1 MDGASIPLLPAGTW
15 LVASAFLLLILMVV
29 FGYHLYHRSRVR
41 ALLGDSGDI
50 AELAA
55 RKELLQGDVTALR
68 EWIDG
73 QKGELSFLEGERQ
86 QQELVRAELAQL
98 EQALAAKRQES
109 DDFVSKLGDLEN
121 QIYLKRIELEKL
133 EREVGDITDKKAE
146 AAALDRQLEDLRHE
160 VESLKAQAGRTA
172 ELEAKH
178 TALSMQAHL
187 LEQDI
192 VAHKQTLE
200 PLRDEKIKTQE
211 WLAKARQ
218 AAATER
224 ETHSTLQQQA
234 NMLKQEI
241 NELAARK
248 ESLAVEMEKLR
259 GELGGTASGSAKET
273 PYADLL
279 EVEPVCLARD
289 EFTAPAKERDESGL
303 LRQFRDTLRHEGYF
317 FSERV
322 VDAFHTSLKCHEI
335 NPLTVLAG
343 VSGTGKTLLPI
354 RYAEFMGIHR
364 LVMAVQPRW
373 DSPQDMFGFYNYLEK
388 KYKASELS
396 RALVRMDPYNYQDD
410 FKGGEWAHERMLLVL
425 LDEMNLA
432 RTEYYFSEFLS
443 KLELRRM
450 VEEPS
455 NQVKRSQ
462 AELDLDAGPGAR
474 RFKVWVPE
482 NIFFVGTMNED
493 ETTQTLSDKVLDRSN
508 VLRFGK
514 PDEKTGQ
521 AGSYSEPSKRENFL
535 PYATWKSWIRSPKEN
550 DWQKEVNRW
559 VGDLNE
565 ALDGIGRPFGFR
577 VRQAM
582 TTYVAN
588 YPRAEDDNRYKLAF
602 SDQVEQKILPKLR
615 GLDMGESACVAT
627 LNKIASLIKTL
638 GDAPLEEAFR
648 KAQQESAALGM
659 FHWRGVT
666 RPIDE
671 DA

>member
-1 MDGASIPLLPAGTW
+1 MNGVSIPFLPAGTW
-15 LVASAFLLLILMVV
+15 LVASAFLLLLLLVV
-29 FGYHLYHRSRVR
+29 FGYHVYQRSRVR
-41 ALLGDSGDI
+41 ALTGDSGDI

-55 RKELLQGDVTALR
+55 RKELLQADVTALR
-68 EWIDG
+68 EWIG
-73 QKGELSFLEGERQ
+73 EQKDELSLLIGERQ
-86 QQELVRAELAQL
+86 QQELVRAELSQL
-98 EQALAAKRQES
+98 EQALAAKRQENQ
-109 DDFVSKLGDLEN
+109 DLVSEVGELEL
-121 QIYLKRIELEKL
+121 QLELKRQALEKI
-133 EREVGDITDKKAE
+133 EREIGNIESKKAE
-146 AAALDRQLEDLRHE
+146 AAALDRQLEDLRRE
-160 VESLKAQAGRTA
+160 IESVRAQAGRTA

-178 TALSMQAHL
+178 ATLSTQAHL

-192 VAHKQTLE
+192 VTHKQTLE

-218 AAATER
+218 AVAMER
-224 ETHSTLQQQA
+224 EVQSALQQKV
-234 NMLKQEI
+234 NTLKQET
-241 NELAARK
+241 NELVARK
-248 ESLAVEMEKLR
+248 ESLTVELERLR
-259 GELGGTASGSAKET
+259 GDLGGAASGSEKEA

-279 EVEPVCLARD
+279 QVEPTSLARG
-289 EFTAPAKERDESGL
+289 EFSAPVKEHDESGL

-322 VDAFHTSLKCHEI
+322 IDAFHTSLKCHDI

-354 RYAEFMGIHR
+354 RYAEFMGMHK

-396 RALVRMDPYNYQDD
+396 RSLVRMDPYNYREE
-410 FKGGEWAHERMLLVL
+410 FKDNEWAHERMLLVL

-450 VEEPS
+450 VENPS
-455 NQVKRSQ
+455 NQNKRSQ
-462 AELDLDAGPGAR
+462 AELELDAGPSAR
-474 RFKVWVPE
+474 RFRVWVPE

-514 PDEKTGQ
+514 PDEKATQ
-521 AGSYSEPSKRENFL
+521 NSEHGAAAKRESFL
-535 PYATWKSWIRSPKEN
+535 PYKTWKSWIQTTAEN

-559 VGDLNE
+559 IGDLNE
-565 ALDGIGRPFGFR
+565 ALDGVGRPFGFR

-582 TTYVAN
+582 STYVAN
-588 YPRAEDDNRYKLAF
+588 YPRAGDDNRYKLAF
-602 SDQVEQKILPKLR
+602 ADQIEQKILPKLR
-615 GLDMGESACVAT
+615 GLDIDDSTPT
-627 LNKIASLIKTL
+627 LHKVGSLIRVL

-648 KAQQESAALGM
+648 KAQQESKALGM

-666 RPIDE
+666 RPIE

>member
-1 MDGASIPLLPAGTW
+1 MDGVFIPFLPAGTW
-15 LVASAFLLLILMVV
+15 LVASAFLLLLLLVV
-29 FGYHLYHRSRVR
+29 FGYHVYQRSRVR
-41 ALLGDSGDI
+41 ALTGDSGNI
-50 AELAA
+50 ANLAA
-55 RKELLQGDVTALR
+55 RKELLQADVIALR

-73 QKGELSFLEGERQ
+73 QKGELSLLEGERH
-86 QQELVRAELAQL
+86 QQEIIRAELSQL
-98 EQALAAKRQES
+98 EQALAAKRQENNDIIS
-109 DDFVSKLGDLEN
+109 EVGDLALQLDIKRQALERLEREIGDLE
-121 QIYLKRIELEKL
+121 I
-133 EREVGDITDKKAE
+133 KKTE
-146 AAALDRQLEDLRHE
+146 AAALNRQLEDLRRE
-160 VESLKAQAGRTA
+160 IEGVKAQAGRTA

-192 VAHKQTLE
+192 TAHKQALE
-200 PLRDEKIKTQE
+200 PLRDEKVKTQE

-218 AAATER
+218 AVATER

-248 ESLAVEMEKLR
+248 ESLTVEMERLR
-259 GELGGTASGSAKET
+259 GELGGAASSNTKES

-279 EVEPVCLARD
+279 HVEPACLIRN
-289 EFTAPAKERDESGL
+289 EFTAPSKDHDESGL

-322 VDAFHTSLKCHEI
+322 VDAFHTSLKCHDI

-354 RYAEFMGIHR
+354 RYAEFMGMHR

-396 RALVRMDPYNYQDD
+396 RSLVRMDPYNYSED
-410 FKGGEWAHERMLLVL
+410 FKGNDWPHERMLLVL

-450 VEEPS
+450 VEDS
-455 NQVKRSQ
+455 SSKDKRSQ
-462 AELDLDAGPGAR
+462 AELELDAGPGSR
-474 RFKVWVPE
+474 RFRVWVPK

-514 PDEKTGQ
+514 PDEKAAQ
-521 AGSYSEPSKRENFL
+521 SHVYSTPKERKSFL
-535 PYATWKSWIRSPKEN
+535 PYAIWESWIQNTTEK
-550 DWQKEVNRW
+550 DWHKEVDRW
-559 VGDLNE
+559 ANDLNE
-565 ALDGIGRPFGFR
+565 ALDRVGRPFGFR

-582 TTYVAN
+582 STYVAN
-588 YPRAEDDNRYKLAF
+588 YPRAGDDNRYKLAF
-602 SDQVEQKILPKLR
+602 ADQIEQKILPKLR
-615 GLDMGESACVAT
+615 GLDIDESTAT
-627 LNKIASLIKTL
+627 LNKVGSLIKSL

-648 KAQQESAALGM
+648 RAQQESKTLGM

-666 RPIDE
+666 RPIE

>member
-1 MDGASIPLLPAGTW
+1 MDGVFIPFIPAGTW
-15 LVASAFLLLILMVV
+15 LVASAFLLLLLLVV
-29 FGYHLYHRSRVR
+29 FGYHIYQRSRVR
-41 ALLGDSGDI
+41 ALTGDSENI

-55 RKELLQGDVTALR
+55 RKELLHADVAALR
-68 EWIDG
+68 EWIEG
-73 QKGELSFLEGERQ
+73 QRGELSLLEGERH
-86 QQELVRAELAQL
+86 QQELVRAELSQL
-98 EQALAAKRQES
+98 EQSLAAKRQEL
-109 DDFVSKLGDLEN
+109 DDWASKVGEFEQ
-121 QIYLKRIELEKL
+121 QIYLKRQAFDELEQRIGHL
-133 EREVGDITDKKAE
+133 EAKKAE
-146 AAALDRQLEDLRHE
+146 AAALNLQLEEIRRE
-160 VESLKAQAGRTA
+160 IEAAKAQAGKTA

-178 TALSMQAHL
+178 AALSVQAHL

-192 VAHKQTLE
+192 AAHKQELG

-224 ETHSTLQQQA
+224 ETRVTLQQEA
-234 NMLKQEI
+234 
-241 NELAARK
+241 NELTVRK
-248 ESLAVEMEKLR
+248 EVLSIEVEKLR
-259 GELGGTASGSAKET
+259 GELGGAAPGSEKEA

-279 EVEPVCLARD
+279 QVEPTCMARN
-289 EFTAPAKERDESGL
+289 EFSAPAKEHDESGL
-303 LRQFRDTLRHEGYF
+303 LRQFRDTLRHDGYF

-322 VDAFHTSLKCHEI
+322 IDAFHTSLKCHDI

-354 RYAEFMGIHR
+354 RYAEFMGMHR

-396 RALVRMDPYNYQDD
+396 RALVRMDPYNYQND
-410 FKGGEWAHERMLLVL
+410 FKGGEWAHDRMLLVL

-450 VEEPS
+450 VEDPS
-455 NQVKRSQ
+455 NQVKRNH
-462 AELDLDAGPGAR
+462 AELDLDAGPGSR

-514 PDEKTGQ
+514 PDEKTEQ
-521 AGSYSEPSKRENFL
+521 AGGYSEPSKREAFL
-535 PYATWKSWIRSPKEN
+535 PYATWKNWIRSPKEN
-550 DWQKEVNRW
+550 DWQKELNHW

-588 YPRAEDDNRYKLAF
+588 YPRTEDDNRYKLAF

-615 GLDMGESACVAT
+615 GLDMGETACVAT
-627 LNKIASLIKTL
+627 LNKIAALIKTL
-638 GDAPLEEAFR
+638 GDAPLEEAFH
-648 KAQQESAALGM
+648 KALQESTALGM

-666 RPIDE
+666 RPVNE
-671 DA
+671 DV

>member
-1 MDGASIPLLPAGTW
+1 MDGVFIPFIPAGTW
-15 LVASAFLLLILMVV
+15 LVASAFLLLLLLVI
-29 FGYHLYHRSRVR
+29 FGYHLYQRSRVR
-41 ALLGDSGDI
+41 ALTGDSENV

-55 RKELLQGDVTALR
+55 RKELLQADVAALR
-68 EWIDG
+68 EWIEG
-73 QKGELSFLEGERQ
+73 QKGELSLLEGERH
-86 QQELVRAELAQL
+86 QQELVRAELSQA
-98 EQALAAKRQES
+98 EQTLASKRQEL
-109 DDFVSKLGDLEN
+109 DDWTSKVGEFEQ
-121 QIYLKRIELEKL
+121 QIYLKRQVLDELDQRIGNL
-133 EREVGDITDKKAE
+133 EAKKEE
-146 AAALDRQLEDLRHE
+146 AAALNRQLEELRRE
-160 VESLKAQAGRTA
+160 IESVKAQAGKTA

-178 TALSMQAHL
+178 AALSVQAHL

-192 VAHKQTLE
+192 ASHKQELE
-200 PLRDEKIKTQE
+200 PLRDEKIKTNE

-224 ETHSTLQQQA
+224 ETRVTLQQ
-234 NMLKQEI
+234 EV
-241 NELAARK
+241 NELTTRK
-248 ESLAVEMEKLR
+248 EVLSIEVDRLR
-259 GELGGTASGSAKET
+259 GELGGGAPGSGKET

-279 EVEPVCLARD
+279 QVEPACMARN
-289 EFTAPAKERDESGL
+289 EFSAPAKERDESGL

-322 VDAFHTSLKCHEI
+322 IDAFHTSLKCHDI

-354 RYAEFMGIHR
+354 RYAEFMGMHR

-388 KYKASELS
+388 KYRASELS
-396 RALVRMDPYNYQDD
+396 RALVRMDPYNYQGD

-450 VEEPS
+450 VEYPA

-514 PDEKTGQ
+514 PDEKAGQ
-521 AGSYSEPSKRENFL
+521 TSSYSEPSKRESFL
-535 PYATWKSWIRSPKEN
+535 PYATWKSWLRSPKES
-550 DWQKEVNRW
+550 DLQKEINHW

-577 VRQAM
+577 VRQAI

-588 YPRAEDDNRYKLAF
+588 YPRTEDDNRYKLAF
-602 SDQVEQKILPKLR
+602 SDQIEQKILPKLR
-615 GLDMGESACVAT
+615 GLDMGETACVAT
-627 LNKIASLIKTL
+627 LNQIASLLKTL

-648 KAQQESAALGM
+648 NAQQESAALGM